1 MKKRSLKSVNGWCL
15 SLLVFVMCV
24 MTTGCSSGNDERRLV
39 DVDETT
45 VTLMFSPYQM
55 DVMTRAGGLTN
66 ERVDEPTE
74 SVCTVTR
81 TATSIAGMVSRLDV
95 WIMEG
100 GNTTAVH
107 QVSTDDGFGTV
118 TATLDKTKTYTLVA
132 VGHNASGSATLTD
145 GVVAF
150 PDDKVTQSMIYTTTF
165 SPATT
170 TALSCEMQRIVGR
183 LRIETADAVPD
194 DVKKITV
201 TFSGTG
207 NRWNVSGTS
216 TNVTDRTATFNIT
229 STRDDGT
236 VLLGLFVM
244 PANLTDTQYI
254 DLTMSAMNAD
264 DDVLEQKQL
273 NDVPIKAGYQTSC
286 LGTLFTTGQTAMTFT
301 VDDWLAFDTIN
312 F

>member
-1 MKKRSLKSVNGWCL
+1 MEIEKVCIGGAGI
-15 SLLVFVMCV
+15 SLLVFVMCMV
-24 MTTGCSSGNDERRLV
+24 TIGCSSGNDERRVV
-39 DVDETT
+39 DIDETT
-45 VTLMFSPYQM
+45 VTLIFSPYQM
-55 DVMTRAGGLTN
+55 EVMTRAGGLTD
-66 ERVDEPTE
+66 ERADDPTE
-74 SVCTVTR
+74 SARTVTR
-81 TATSIAGMVSRLDV
+81 AATSIAGVVSRLDV

-100 GNTTAVH
+100 GNTTAFH
-107 QVSTDDGFGTV
+107 QVSTDDGFGAV
-118 TATLDKTKTYTLVA
+118 TTNLDKTKTYTLVT

-201 TFSGTG
+201 AFSGTG

-236 VLLGLFVM
+236 VLLGLFVI

-254 DLTMSAMNAD
+254 DLTVSAMNAD

-301 VDDWLAFDTIN
+301 VDDWLTFDTIN